1 MTLRLQSLE
10 RYRYDGEVEETK
22 FGAGLTLL
30 IGPRNSSKTTTLEMI
45 DFCFG
50 DSDPAERAL
59 GRDVVVN
66 YQGIRLRLAINNEI
80 RTIDRAFTQSF
91 GPLSRLVIDEQQ
103 QLDPRSFSDWIMEEL
118 GWPLLEIPRGRHPR
132 FATETVPLTFRTLL
146 RHIYR
151 RENSWYEFATREEEF
166 HRRAVVAFFL
176 GLAESRYSNE
186 EFRVGEAQRKVRA
199 VEGQV
204 REVEEIGSDTVAR
217 LGEQLGLGGLTLDN
231 IDVLDAGLREAE
243 ATIVQRRE
251 WVLRRLRSSPG
262 YTTEPT
268 ERYKL
273 LSAELSKQGELENQL
288 SVALDGYIEALETNR
303 SQLLR
308 LDRLDDAMDV
318 FGGMPVTLCPAC
330 QQAPPLERGEAE
342 ASNVCY
348 LCRQEVSADVRRR
361 RLELEKRALDREYA
375 EVSEIVNRTRAEIE
389 EVQSSQ
395 QQLTA
400 EIQSL
405 GAWLDQERAEMVAPF
420 LTELEELSREAGALA
435 QQRATLEGLGALT
448 ARRNR
453 LAQELDHAFQELEQ
467 AEKALRLADTARR
480 RGAARCAALA
490 DRMNEFLSGLG
501 PEVWNFGRITIA
513 EEDFT
518 FFVGTRPWDDVLGGE
533 SRVMLFL
540 AYQFALLCIG
550 RDGSPWGYS
559 PGLAILDNPL
569 QQGLRDATVGRA
581 LDQIAD
587 ATQRC
592 NSQVIATLAHAVP
605 ITRSGDVIQ
614 LRHRYGEANNRR
626 SDEVGG

>member
-1 MTLRLQSLE
+1 
-10 RYRYDGEVEETK
+10 
-22 FGAGLTLL
+22 
-30 IGPRNSSKTTTLEMI
+30 MI

-66 YQGIRLRLAINNEI
+66 YQGIRLRLSINNQVH
-80 RTIDRAFTQSF
+80 TIDRALTQSF
-91 GPLSRLVIDEQQ
+91 GPLTRLVIDERQQ
-103 QLDPRSFSDWIMEEL
+103 FEPRSFSDWIMEEL

-151 RENSWYEFATREEEF
+151 RENSWYEFASREEEF
-166 HRRAVVAFFL
+166 HRRAVVAFHL

-186 EFRVGEAQRKVRA
+186 EFRVAEAQRKVRT
-199 VEGQV
+199 VEGQL
-204 REVEEIGSDTVAR
+204 RELEEIGSDTVAR
-217 LGEQLGLGGLTLDN
+217 LGEQLGLAGLNLDN
-231 IDVLDAGLREAE
+231 IDSLDAGLREAE
-243 ATIVQRRE
+243 ATVAQRRA
-251 WVLRRLRSSPG
+251 WVLRRLRASPG
-262 YTTEPT
+262 FMTEPT

-288 SVALDGYIEALETNR
+288 RVALDGYIEALESNR

-308 LDRLDDAMDV
+308 LDRLDDAIDV

-361 RLELEKRALDREYA
+361 RLELEKRALDREYR
-375 EVSEIVNRTRAEIE
+375 EVFEIVARTREEIE
-389 EVQSSQ
+389 QVQSRQ
-395 QQLTA
+395 QQLVA
-400 EIQSL
+400 EVHSL
-405 GAWLDQERAEMVAPF
+405 GGRLDQERAELVAPF

-448 ARRNR
+448 GRRNQ
-453 LAQELDHAFQELEQ
+453 LGQELDHAFQELEE
-467 AEKALRLADTARR
+467 AENALRLADAARR
-480 RGAARCAALA
+480 RGADRCAALA

-540 AYQFALLCIG
+540 AYQYALLCIG

-569 QQGLRDATVGRA
+569 QQGLRDAAVGRA

-592 NSQVIATLAHAVP
+592 DSQVIATLAHAVP
-605 ITRSGDVIQ
+605 ITQRADIIHM
-614 LRHRYGEANNRR
+614 RRRYGEADNGRA
-626 SDEVGG
+626 